1 MTQRILVLGSGDV
14 GSAVAHQLFVQG
26 IDVVLLGDP
35 APAHPRRGMA
45 FADAWFDGT
54 ATLDGVVA
62 QWVPRLDDLA
72 GQLPTVEGSVHQR
85 RAIGR
90 CCCPAT

>member
-26 IDVVLLGDP
+26 IDIVLLDDP
-35 APAHPRRGMA
+35 APAHLRRGMA

-54 ATLDGVVA
+54 DMLDGVVA
-62 QWVPRLDDLA
+62 RWVPGLDDL
-72 GQLPTVEGSVHQR
+72 VEQPSHPS
-85 RAIGR
+85 
-90 CCCPAT
+90 CS